1 MRVACYVVPDAQSH
15 NLPSHGLEGVIFLV
29 VSEWPYPKPR
39 PRRCIGKHPQ
49 LGGDNTGGV
58 APVVPTEGHCDDHRP
73 NVGCLFPY
81 LLILLLLMFFFF
93 FFFFLILLIFK
104 L

>member
-58 APVVPTEGHCDDHRP
+58 APVVHTPVTPKGGR
-73 NVGCLFPY
+73 NKKKTKGKKQKK
-81 LLILLLLMFFFF
+81 MF
-93 FFFFLILLIFK
+93 K
-104 L
+104 